1 MVSVEPSSRMS
12 GRSVHSPAAHSASPT
27 AAAKTNA
34 LLPMRSA
41 RSLSLP
47 PRLRLMIDPQP
58 MPMPK
63 PKAWMMDI
71 SENTTPTAADALVE
85 SLETK

>member
-1 MVSVEPSSRMS
+1 M
-12 GRSVHSPAAHSASPT
+12 HSPAAHSASPT

-47 PRLRLMIDPQP
+47 PRLRLMIDPRHADAE
-58 MPMPK
+58 

-71 SENTTPTAADALVE
+71 SENTTPTAAMRIVE